1 MSIFSKRNKVVESPP
16 DAIIYGGTTGLTFG

>member
-16 DAIIYGGTTGLTFG
+16 DAIIYGGTGLTFG